1 MLGLI
6 LGLILAFVPFPGST
20 FVARLIDTFIALPT
34 FLVTLALTF
43 LYGSAG
49 MLNGALTQGFGLS
62 EPPVHFLYSAWGV
75 ILAEVTVYTPFVL
88 RPLLAAFSLVDQSQ
102 IEVAGLLDRRRQ
114 PLPAAHRQRVRHR
127 AVHRRQRRHHA
138 ATSDL
143 RQGDPRV
150 GLSSGLRYRD
160 GQYRALAWALL
171 ALSPRGAT
179 ARRLSRMLVWS
190 RSGRFVVWLVA
201 ALLIGVIFL
210 APLAV
215 ILAASLAQQW
225 NGVLPTGFTFEH
237 YRDAGSGASGDAVF
251 ASLITGLVASLL
263 ALLCGSWAALSLRA
277 QGEAWSR
284 SLGLLFFVPSAV
296 PSVSVGLGL
305 LVAFSQR
312 PLLLNGTTAIVIL
325 AHFVL
330 ISAFSFGNVSA
341 GLARL
346 PPDYEEVASSLGAR
360 PTYRLFKVT
369 LPLIAPYL
377 IAAFGLS
384 FALSM
389 GELGATV
396 MVYPPGWVTLP
407 VAIFGLT
414 DRGDIFSGAALTM
427 ILVAA
432 TLALLVGLERLPLG
446 AIGRRA

>member
-1 MLGLI
+1 
-6 LGLILAFVPFPGST
+6 
-20 FVARLIDTFIALPT
+20 
-34 FLVTLALTF
+34 
-43 LYGSAG
+43 
-49 MLNGALTQGFGLS
+49 
-62 EPPVHFLYSAWGV
+62 
-75 ILAEVTVYTPFVL
+75 
-88 RPLLAAFSLVDQSQ
+88 
-102 IEVAGLLDRRRQ
+102 
-114 PLPAAHRQRVRHR
+114 
-127 AVHRRQRRHHA
+127 
-138 ATSDL
+138 
-143 RQGDPRV
+143 
-150 GLSSGLRYRD
+150 
-160 GQYRALAWALL
+160 
-171 ALSPRGAT
+171 
-179 ARRLSRMLVWS
+179 MLVWS

-215 ILAASLAQQW
+215 ILAASLAEHW

-237 YRDAGSGASGDAVF
+237 YRAAGSGASGDAVF
-251 ASLITGLVASLL
+251 ASLITGLIASLL
-263 ALLCGSWAALSLRA
+263 ALLSGSWAALALRG

-284 SLGLLFFVPSAV
+284 RLGLLFFIPSAV

-341 GLARL
+341 GLTRL
-346 PPDYEEVASSLGAR
+346 TPDYEEVASSLGAR
-360 PTYRLFKVT
+360 PFYRLSRVT

-377 IAAFGLS
+377 AAAFGLS

-407 VAIFGLT
+407 VAIFGLA
-414 DRGDIFSGAALTM
+414 DRGDIFAGAALTM

-432 TLALLVGLERLPLG
+432 TLALLILAERVPF
-446 AIGRRA
+446 AAARRTG

>member
-1 MLGLI
+1 
-6 LGLILAFVPFPGST
+6 
-20 FVARLIDTFIALPT
+20 
-34 FLVTLALTF
+34 
-43 LYGSAG
+43 
-49 MLNGALTQGFGLS
+49 
-62 EPPVHFLYSAWGV
+62 
-75 ILAEVTVYTPFVL
+75 
-88 RPLLAAFSLVDQSQ
+88 
-102 IEVAGLLDRRRQ
+102 
-114 PLPAAHRQRVRHR
+114 
-127 AVHRRQRRHHA
+127 
-138 ATSDL
+138 
-143 RQGDPRV
+143 
-150 GLSSGLRYRD
+150 
-160 GQYRALAWALL
+160 
-171 ALSPRGAT
+171 
-179 ARRLSRMLVWS
+179 MLVWS
-190 RSGRFVVWLVA
+190 RSGRFFVWLVA

-215 ILAASLAQQW
+215 ILAASLAQHW
-225 NGVLPTGFTFEH
+225 NGVLPTGFTLEH
-237 YRDAGSGASGDAVF
+237 YAAARSGASGDSVF
-251 ASLITGLVASLL
+251 ASLMTGLVASLL
-263 ALLCGSWAALSLRA
+263 ALLSGSWAALALRA
-277 QGEAWSR
+277 QGKAWSR
-284 SLGLLFFVPSAV
+284 TLGVLFFIPSAV
-296 PSVSVGLGL
+296 PLVGLGL

-360 PTYRLFKVT
+360 PAYRLFKVT

-427 ILVAA
+427 ILVGV
-432 TLALLVGLERLPLG
+432 TLALLIGLERLPLS
-446 AIGRRA
+446 AVARRA